1 MKKLIIATL
10 GFEEKFMIRTITR
23 HGLDKGDKILLLTGP
38 STDKSAIAINL
49 VKEFITKYYGKDV
62 ALIIKEIPIH
72 DIYDAI
78 RTIKQNIINEAK
90 GIMNIIVNLSGG
102 MRILIISTLLALMTL
117 NMKNVIAEIE
127 TEDSSTLITI
137 PIEMFLIKPQIRK
150 RHAVILQILAQTQE
164 PLTIK
169 TLAEKL
175 KIDDS
180 TTRRHILKLRKM
192 RLVEV
197 KKGKPLLIQLS
208 PLARLLM

>member
-150 RHAVILQILAQTQE
+150 RHAEILQILAQTQE

-208 PLARLLM
+208 SLARLLM